1 VISKKFLIATLFS
14 LLSATTLLASDGK
27 TFEIEEK
34 PFGHEMN
41 MPNQEAIE
49 KMQKEHLDR
58 VKNYVNKP
66 PAVKDISEAKSYR
79 AFYYDPIY
87 RVKEDIKT
95 LDGQVIASAGQ
106 LVNALDD
113 PTIATACDLIFFDGT
128 NEKHIQWAIK
138 HPKAKWILVKGSPLD
153 LEDATDHDV
162 YFDQGGM
169 YCKQFGI
176 ECVPAKVAV
185 EGRRILIEEIPCED

>member
-1 VISKKFLIATLFS
+1 MQRNINLLLLILISVSTS
-14 LLSATTLLASDGK
+14 LLANHGK

-34 PFGHEMN
+34 PFGQEMQ
-41 MPNQEAIE
+41 MPDQEAIT
-49 KMQKEHLDR
+49 KMQEEHLDR
-58 VKNYVNKP
+58 IKAYVDEP
-66 PAVKDISEAKSYR
+66 PAVQGIGEAKQYR
-79 AFYYDPIY
+79 AFYYDPIF

-95 LDGQVIASAGQ
+95 LDGKIIASAGE

-113 PTIATACDLIFFDGT
+113 PTIASACDLVFFDSS
-128 NEKHIQWAIK
+128 NEKHIQWAMK
-138 HPKAKWILVKGSPLD
+138 HQKAKWILVKGSPLD

-176 ECVPAKVAV
+176 EKVPAKVSV

>member
-1 VISKKFLIATLFS
+1 MLKLLLFPALVSIS
-14 LLSATTLLASDGK
+14 TTLLAAHGK

-34 PFGHEMN
+34 PFGQEMQ
-41 MPNQEAIE
+41 MPDQEAIK
-49 KMQKEHLDR
+49 KMQEEQLDR
-58 VKNYVNKP
+58 IKAYVDEP
-66 PAVKDISEAKSYR
+66 PAVQGIGEAKEYR
-79 AFYYDPIY
+79 AFYYDPIF
-87 RVKEDIKT
+87 RLKEDVKT
-95 LDGQVIASAGQ
+95 LDAKVIASEGQ

-113 PTIATACDLIFFDGT
+113 PTIASACDLVFFDGS
-128 NEKHIQWAIK
+128 NKKHIQWAMK
-138 HPKAKWILVKGSPLD
+138 HPQAKWILVKGSPLD

-185 EGRRILIEEIPCED
+185 EGRRILIEEVPCED

>member
-1 VISKKFLIATLFS
+1 MLKLLI
-14 LLSATTLLASDGK
+14 LSALVSTSTTLLAAHGK

-34 PFGHEMN
+34 PFGQEMQ
-41 MPNQEAIE
+41 MPDQEAIK
-49 KMQKEHLDR
+49 KMQEEHLDR
-58 VKNYVNKP
+58 IKAYVDEP
-66 PAVKDISEAKSYR
+66 PAVQSIGEAKKYR
-79 AFYYDPIY
+79 AFYYDPIF

-95 LDGQVIASAGQ
+95 LDGKVIASEGQ
-106 LVNALDD
+106 LINALDD
-113 PTIATACDLIFFDGT
+113 PTIASACDLIFFDAT
-128 NEKHIQWAIK
+128 NEKHIQWAMK
-138 HPKAKWILVKGSPLD
+138 HSKAKWILVRGSPLD

-185 EGRRILIEEIPCED
+185 EGRRILIEEVSCED

>member
-1 VISKKFLIATLFS
+1 MLK
-14 LLSATTLLASDGK
+14 LLLLPALVSTSTTLLAAHGK

-34 PFGHEMN
+34 PFGQEMQ
-41 MPNQEAIE
+41 MPDLEAIK
-49 KMQKEHLDR
+49 KMQEEHLDR
-58 VKNYVNKP
+58 IKAYVDEP
-66 PAVKDISEAKSYR
+66 PAVQGIGEAKQYR
-79 AFYYDPIY
+79 AFYYDPIF
-87 RVKEDIKT
+87 RLKEDIKT
-95 LDGQVIASAGQ
+95 LDGKLIASEGQ

-113 PTIATACDLIFFDGT
+113 PTIASACDLIFFNGT
-128 NEKHIQWAIK
+128 NEKHIKWAME

-185 EGRRILIEEIPCED
+185 EGRRILIEEVPCED

>member
-1 VISKKFLIATLFS
+1 MLKLLI
-14 LLSATTLLASDGK
+14 LSALVSTSTTLLAAHGK

-34 PFGHEMN
+34 PFGQEMQ
-41 MPNQEAIE
+41 MPDQETIK
-49 KMQKEHLDR
+49 KMQEEHLDR
-58 VKNYVNKP
+58 IKAYVDEP
-66 PAVKDISEAKSYR
+66 PAVQDIGEAKQYR
-79 AFYYDPIY
+79 AFYYDPIF
-87 RVKEDIKT
+87 RVKEDVKT
-95 LDGQVIASAGQ
+95 LDGKIIASAGE
-106 LVNALDD
+106 LVNALDE
-113 PTIATACDLIFFDGT
+113 PTIALACDLVFFDGS
-128 NEKHIQWAIK
+128 NEKHIQWAMK